1 MKKIKMK
8 KIYIAI
14 GLFLV
19 GSIAFA
25 KQKANQV
32 INIVNSL
39 KFEVADI
46 KDIDIDFKR
55 AKIVV
60 DMKLINQT
68 DYDFNLNAQG
78 IITLHRV
85 EIFTNTGVKIADA
98 NLNFSNVSLPPR
110 GVNIIEDVEFVIDF
124 YQTGTKILKLLDN
137 APNKINAK
145 AHLSILG
152 TNYIV

>member
-1 MKKIKMK
+1 MK

-60 DMKLINQT
+60 DMKKGMI
-68 DYDFNLNAQG
+68 
-78 IITLHRV
+78 
-85 EIFTNTGVKIADA
+85 
-98 NLNFSNVSLPPR
+98 
-110 GVNIIEDVEFVIDF
+110 
-124 YQTGTKILKLLDN
+124 
-137 APNKINAK
+137 
-145 AHLSILG
+145 
-152 TNYIV
+152 